1 MSSLPSVTHG
11 SAPRNPA
18 LAWFEAEPL
27 DAWWSLMLGR
37 LHGSI
42 RAQGCPLPQ
51 PQVEWS
57 LAWQAG
63 LLGPNPNSTG
73 ISLSN
78 LSKTVTRSD
87 WI

>member
-42 RAQGCPLPQ
+42 RAQGCPPS
-51 PQVEWS
+51 PAPV
-57 LAWQAG
+57 
-63 LLGPNPNSTG
+63 LLGQIPTALEYP
-73 ISLSN
+73 
-78 LSKTVTRSD
+78 
-87 WI
+87 